1 MADDWTRP
9 VVFWELRA
17 RDPEKQRAFY
27 SKMFNWDITDG
38 KVMRIPA
45 GVEPPPSIS
54 GHIRQSDNPGVT
66 LFIQVLDLQTSLDRA
81 AALGGTVTYQV
92 RHTPG
97 QASVAG
103 IADPEGNPISLIQQ

>member
-1 MADDWTRP
+1 VAEDWTRP
-9 VVFWELRA
+9 VVHWELRA

-54 GHIRQSDNPGVT
+54 GQIRQSDTPGVT
-66 LFIQVLDLQTSLDRA
+66 IFIQVLDLQQSLDRA
-81 AALGGTVTYQV
+81 VALGGTVTHQI
-92 RHTPG
+92 RHAPG
-97 QASVAG
+97 QASLAG
-103 IADPEGNPISLIQQ
+103 IADPEGNPISLVQQ